1 MRVSEVIAMPRS
13 SAYQTEA
20 ALQRVSQLL
29 RAQYP
34 AALGLV
40 VTGSAARGE
49 ATVLPSVGGDH
60 WLSDIEMLVI
70 VTDAR
75 KLVAERLALDDVA
88 RQIHSM
94 LQQEGIIVEVELTP
108 VHVRY
113 FSRMRPHLFAHELR
127 VRGRQLF
134 GDADYLRLLPNSLP
148 WDIPDEDA
156 WRLLSNRMVEWLALQ
171 LTGPEEPLEAQ
182 FYSLTK
188 QYLDLVTALS
198 LFSGDYAASYE
209 ARRNAV
215 GPVCEWFNRRVAG
228 FPRQQ
233 FIHSVET
240 ALDFKLHPEHPKF
253 RWLFRGGANDLR
265 AAATAAGFGPFHDNL
280 PTLLC
285 TAWWETLSELSKAD
299 VENREDAL
307 AALKQLY
314 GWKGRVRGWGKL
326 VLRSETRSGGSIFRR
341 LPWLAWR
348 GSPRSLVYV
357 CAEQLLETYGAEDAP
372 TLRWV
377 RSRLPVIYGRTSK
390 DWRGLAQQCVWNWQ
404 RCLRRSY
411 V

>member
-1 MRVSEVIAMPRS
+1 MPQGR
-13 SAYQTEA
+13 ADQTA
-20 ALQRVSQLL
+20 ATMLRVSQLL
-29 RAQYP
+29 REHYP

-40 VTGSAARGE
+40 ATGSAARGE
-49 ATVLPSVGGDH
+49 ATVLASVGGDN
-60 WLSDIEMLVI
+60 WLSDIEMLV
-70 VTDAR
+70 VVADAC
-75 KLVAERLALDDVA
+75 KLPAERLALDAVA
-88 RQIHSM
+88 WSIHDA
-94 LQQEGIIVEVELTP
+94 LREEGVTVEVELTP
-108 VHVRY
+108 VHASY
-113 FSRMRPHLFAHELR
+113 FSRMRPHIFAHELR
-127 VRGRQLF
+127 AHGLQLF
-134 GDADYLRLLPNSLP
+134 GETDYLGLLPKSLP

-171 LTGPEEPLEAQ
+171 LAGPEEPLETQ

-209 ARRNAV
+209 ARRKAV
-215 GPVCEWFNRRVAG
+215 GPVCEWFDRRIAG
-228 FPRQQ
+228 FPKQQ
-233 FIHSVET
+233 FIHGVET
-240 ALDFKLHPEHPKF
+240 ALEFKLHPAHPKF
-253 RWLFRGGANDLR
+253 RWLFRGDTNDLR
-265 AAATAAGFGPFHDNL
+265 AAATAAGFGAFHDNL

-307 AALKQLY
+307 AALEQLY
-314 GWKGRVRGWGKL
+314 GWKGAVRGWGKL
-326 VLRSETRSGGSIFRR
+326 VLRPETRSGGSIFARIP
-341 LPWLAWR
+341 LLAWR

-377 RSRLPVIYGRTSK
+377 RSRLPVIYGRGSR
-390 DWRGLAQQCVWNWQ
+390 DWRNLAQQCVWNWQ